1 MNAHSMPEPV
11 TTVYKNKSNLPSKW
25 KAWRIVGLL
34 VAAALLTGGCSGE
47 APPPPVTRGGEAFN
61 PEIWINLEEPTLGFK
76 TRFPGPWEHRV
87 DYMETPQGAATVHIF
102 DYWHL
107 AFRYGITVARFP
119 PGVADMSEPDHVLNF
134 AIQSLVDEHGAV
146 ISYQERINVGGYP
159 ALRAIL
165 LLPESFLKSARLNT
179 LIILRNEYVY
189 RISTAGVGNFD
200 SIEYYM
206 RSFELTPIRIDFDSR
221 NPTRR

>member
-1 MNAHSMPEPV
+1 MLKTPTACLTLLILGSAACL
-11 TTVYKNKSNLPSKW
+11 TV
-25 KAWRIVGLL
+25 
-34 VAAALLTGGCSGE
+34 GCSSD

-61 PEIWINLEEPTLGFK
+61 PDIWIPLDEPTLGFK
-76 TRFPGPWEHRV
+76 TRLPGPWEHRV

-119 PGVADMSEPDHVLNF
+119 PGVADMSDPDHVLNF
-134 AIQSLVDEHGAV
+134 AIQSLVDEQKAV

-165 LLPESFLKSARLNT
+165 LLPDSFLKNARLNT

-189 RISTAGVGNFD
+189 RVSTAGVGNLD
-200 SIEYYM
+200 STDYYM
-206 RSFELTPIRIDFDSR
+206 RSFELTPIQIHFESR
-221 NPTRR
+221 NPGRH